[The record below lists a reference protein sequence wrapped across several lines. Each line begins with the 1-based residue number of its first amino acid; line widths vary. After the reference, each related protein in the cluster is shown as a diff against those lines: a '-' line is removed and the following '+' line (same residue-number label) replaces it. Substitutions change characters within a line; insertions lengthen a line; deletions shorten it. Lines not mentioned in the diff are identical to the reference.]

1 MSYDQIFDAGAT
13 SKLIELPIRSSTT
26 GQLLTGKLFSDV
38 TIEAFC
44 EGAVGKIVVSPMTM
58 TLGTWVSG
66 GFIETDIVG
75 VYQFGVPNSLLAL
88 GAKAVTIKFVIAGVL
103 DKTFRVL
110 LNPPVN
116 VTQIEGTDATDAIQA
131 AAAVAIAADPTIVKL
146 ESMVRVKS

>member
-1 MSYDQIFDAGAT
+1 M
-13 SKLIELPIRSSTT
+13 
-26 GQLLTGKLFSDV
+26 
-38 TIEAFC
+38 
-44 EGAVGKIVVSPMTM
+44 
-58 TLGTWVSG
+58 
-66 GFIETDIVG
+66 
-75 VYQFGVPNSLLAL
+75 
-88 GAKAVTIKFVIAGVL
+88 TIKFVIAGVL